1 MSLQALNED
10 YQLELAQKHASKK
23 PSNGAFGK
31 LRMNHFGIFRGGAEY
46 PDEKRL
52 EELLLSFE

>member
-31 LRMNHFGIFRGGAEY
+31 LRMNHFGIFRGTDY